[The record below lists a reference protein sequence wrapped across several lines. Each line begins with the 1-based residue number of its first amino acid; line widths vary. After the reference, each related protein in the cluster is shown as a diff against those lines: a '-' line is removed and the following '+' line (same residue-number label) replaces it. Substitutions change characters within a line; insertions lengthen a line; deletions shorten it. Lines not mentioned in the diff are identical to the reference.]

1 MCIVFIYKKKH
12 LFSNNSWFSKPFQKE
27 GFCAWMDE
35 KIRFV
40 LKCKRNKWKTV
51 VIWTM
56 FRLLHS
62 IVCVCT
68 VYIMKV
74 WFQILASSDKKHSFK
89 SFYFFSHP
97 HLLIIIVHPA
107 FTTQKPHGLS
117 KIKFNVWSQL
127 LKILKYLY
135 ICVEPT
141 INGSPRWSR
150 REPRTSHTG
159 IFSGKIKTCSACRLI
174 WDKLAHCYSRKL
186 KQNLPKVLF
195 DVI

>member
-1 MCIVFIYKKKH
+1 MNGWMYVHVYCVYIKKH
-12 LFSNNSWFSKPFQKE
+12 LFSNNSWFSKPFKKE

-40 LKCKRNKWKTV
+40 LKYKRNKWKTV
-51 VIWTM
+51 VIWTIM
-56 FRLLHS
+56 LRLLHS

-68 VYIMKV
+68 VHIMKV

-89 SFYFFSHP
+89 SFYSFSHP

-135 ICVEPT
+135 MYLCRANNKWLAEMIEERASYEPYWH
-141 INGSPRWSR
+141 ILR
-150 REPRTSHTG
+150 
-159 IFSGKIKTCSACRLI
+159 
-174 WDKLAHCYSRKL
+174 
-186 KQNLPKVLF
+186 
-195 DVI
+195 